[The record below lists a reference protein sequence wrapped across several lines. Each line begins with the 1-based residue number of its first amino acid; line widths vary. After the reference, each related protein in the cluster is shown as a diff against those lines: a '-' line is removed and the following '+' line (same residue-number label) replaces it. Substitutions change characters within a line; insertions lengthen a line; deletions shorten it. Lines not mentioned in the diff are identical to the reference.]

1 MTKAEWKPLQ
11 LRLQG
16 LRTLA
21 ARTEFVE
28 EARNAGLAFIRL
40 VIKHNLVVLDPDLME
55 KEFAQVV
62 ARNHVGHTSQS
73 STRTRARASN
83 ARVPS
88 PGGGGRKRRGKRG
101 KAGKR

>member
-1 MTKAEWKPLQ
+1 MTKAEWKPIH

-40 VIKHNLVVLDPDLME
+40 VIKYNLIVLDPDLMA
-55 KEFAQVV
+55 KEFAPVM
-62 ARNHVGHTSQS
+62 ARGASRGQS
-73 STRTRARASN
+73 G
-83 ARVPS
+83 PS
-88 PGGGGRKRRGKRG
+88 RRGENSGAGSKRKRGARR
-101 KAGKR
+101 

>member
-55 KEFAQVV
+55 KEFAQVMV
-62 ARNHVGHTSQS
+62 RERAGTAGSRSC
-73 STRTRARASN
+73 STDTGTRGR
-83 ARVPS
+83 
-88 PGGGGRKRRGKRG
+88 GGRTAKPRKRSR
-101 KAGKR
+101 